1 MKNKSCPERSGPE
14 ISSLHLA
21 MSTAGL
27 AVKKEKLSGLVS
39 KAVSLKKGGQFRNGK
54 NKTAR
59 KASKDESR
67 K

>member
-39 KAVSLKKGGQFRNGK
+39 KAVSLKKGGQFRNEK
-54 NKTAR
+54 KTAR